1 MFGVY
6 FETCGGYLRDELY
19 RAFDDVN
26 EAIDYAQDIVNND
39 HTLTCEETYIVI
51 NEETREGVYTAG

>member
-6 FETCGGYLRDELY
+6 FEACGGYLRDELY
-19 RAFDDVN
+19 RVFDNIDD
-26 EAIDYAQDIVNND
+26 AIDYAQDIVNND

-51 NEETREGVYTAG
+51 DEITHKGVYTAG